1 MIRRL
6 LLGLVAALL
15 AVPAVAQRPPPPKL
29 LVVIRIDG
37 LSSDLFAQYR
47 AQFAGGFA
55 RLASGTTFVSA
66 DAASPNEPALGDRMK
81 SQWPTSRSIAVS
93 GGRVADPS
101 EAGHRY
107 YWAGTSFVTDSA
119 AMAPPVLAKVNGV
132 IAAALAQPRPPLE
145 ATASCSSK
153 ASAKGGGLARPAGDS
168 TRFAASPELD
178 GDTLALTGGLI
189 ESMQLVRGATPDMV
203 TIGLSATDNVAQAYG
218 GGGQEMC
225 LQLTELDR
233 EIGDFLSLL
242 DSRGIDY
249 AVALEGEAAP
259 RVPILL
265 WRPGFRGATVQAPV
279 TSADLSATLAALI
292 ELPLPAGSS
301 PGRCLEGTPAF
312 CQKR

>member
-1 MIRRL
+1 
-6 LLGLVAALL
+6 
-15 AVPAVAQRPPPPKL
+15 
-29 LVVIRIDG
+29 
-37 LSSDLFAQYR
+37 
-47 AQFAGGFA
+47 
-55 RLASGTTFVSA
+55 
-66 DAASPNEPALGDRMK
+66 
-81 SQWPTSRSIAVS
+81 
-93 GGRVADPS
+93 
-101 EAGHRY
+101 
-107 YWAGTSFVTDSA
+107 
-119 AMAPPVLAKVNGV
+119 
-132 IAAALAQPRPPLE
+132 
-145 ATASCSSK
+145 
-153 ASAKGGGLARPAGDS
+153 
-168 TRFAASPELD
+168 
-178 GDTLALTGGLI
+178 
-189 ESMQLVRGATPDMV
+189 MV